1 MKSFFYLCVPTVSQ
15 NIRVWWKGFNLFLF
29 HWGMWSFYVCCQKFH
44 SNTQMETKQ
53 RLVFRRP
60 REWGRAGSQHWAVR
74 GARCRYKGACF
85 LQYAS
90 LCALFCEMLDCS
102 LDILGG
108 GFFFFFCL
116 IRCFFTLWKNSQ
128 RPYFFSS
135 KNWNRLLWLLR
146 VIEEIHGFYKK
157 FKKYRTKYKGK

>member
-1 MKSFFYLCVPTVSQ
+1 MRDVIFLCMLPKISFQYPDGNKATLSLQ
-15 NIRVWWKGFNLFLF
+15 
-29 HWGMWSFYVCCQKFH
+29 
-44 SNTQMETKQ
+44 ETKRVRTCRVTALGRPWGKMQIQ
-53 RLVFRRP
+53 RCLFPSIRISMCIVLWNVRLLIRYIRR
-60 REWGRAGSQHWAVR
+60 R
-74 GARCRYKGACF
+74 
-85 LQYAS
+85 
-90 LCALFCEMLDCS
+90 
-102 LDILGG
+102 
-108 GFFFFFCL
+108 FFFFFCL